1 MRPRERDARAESRT
15 GDVTPHTLRH
25 TALSRMIAAGY
36 DDHTV
41 MAISGHSSTR
51 MFERYTHPREERK
64 MGALDLPWMGTIRSQ
79 NENAAEGKP
88 STAAEIAKLLR
99 EFGGR
104 QEDRTPDLRI
114 ANAALS
120 QLS

>member
-1 MRPRERDARAESRT
+1 
-15 GDVTPHTLRH
+15 
-25 TALSRMIAAGY
+25 MIEHGF

-41 MAISGHSSTR
+41 MAIFGHSSTR
-51 MFERYTHPREERK
+51 MLERYTHLREERK
-64 MGALDLPWMGTIRSQ
+64 LGALDLPWVVTIRSQ
-79 NENAAEGKP
+79 TPPAAAEE
-88 STAAEIAKLLR
+88 SATADEIVRMLKESGR
-99 EFGGR
+99 EVGGR

>member
-1 MRPRERDARAESRT
+1 
-15 GDVTPHTLRH
+15 
-25 TALSRMIAAGY
+25 MIEAGF
-36 DDHTV
+36 DDHTA

-51 MFERYTHPREERK
+51 MLERYTHSREEW
-64 MGALDLPWMGTIRSQ
+64 MLAALDLPWMVTNRSQ
-79 NENAAEGKP
+79 DTDAAEGEP
-88 STAAEIAKLLR
+88 STAPEIAKLLGKV
-99 EFGGR
+99 GGR